1 MDSVLNEKASD
12 EEAPQDETTDLAE
25 LRDELPEDLDRGFV
39 GVYHFPDN
47 SRRRVTGSLYLA
59 LGGIVLVWG
68 LAVGSDGVLVNRGVL
83 FGAVGLL
90 AIGLYHLVAGR
101 PSNIDENDALVEASK
116 AAGFAVGH
124 ASAQLGWRG
133 LGSRPTWRMLVYSAE
148 EPPSQRGMV
157 LIDAVNGE
165 VVDRFV
171 EENPEDWSEFD
182 V

>member
-1 MDSVLNEKASD
+1 VTDDRPD
-12 EEAPQDETTDLAE
+12 EDPISIPDDLSE

-47 SRRRVTGSLYLA
+47 SRRRVTGSLYLVIGA
-59 LGGIVLVWG
+59 VVFLWG
-68 LAVGSDGVLVNRGVL
+68 LAVGSDAVLVNRGVL
-83 FGAVGLL
+83 IG
-90 AIGLYHLVAGR
+90 AIGLVAIGLFHLVAGR

-133 LGSRPTWRMLVYSAE
+133 FISRPTWRMLVYSSE
-148 EPPSQRGMV
+148 EPPQQRGMILV
-157 LIDAVNGE
+157 DAVNGE
-165 VVDRFV
+165 IVDRFV
-171 EENPEDWSEFD
+171 EDNPEDWSELD